1 MKKNIMGG
9 LLAAAFVSPLSFAAA
24 QEVDEIIVSA
34 TGIPTSA
41 AETGASV
48 DVITAADLEAQQII
62 YLQDALK
69 LKGINVP
76 QSGGVGTLSNV
87 FLRGLPGKYTTLNV
101 DGISMFDA
109 GSNQVLW
116 NDVISDGVGQVE
128 ILRGSQ
134 GVIYGSNTIA
144 GVISQFSAIGGETE
158 NNARL
163 EVGEMGTQRLT
174 LFGQGANGR
183 SDYGYAISQFSSD
196 SISASSNPSVGSAA
210 LEDDAYENVTV
221 NARARSHL
229 SDVVSIDLVIRQSSG
244 ELDKDGFSSDAAGI
258 SEKFKRTSLRLA
270 MNADFGAWQ
279 HRLGVT
285 DYDATI
291 EDFSG
296 GSKTGERLSARQTLD
311 YRGLYQMSE
320 AVEIILGAEQ
330 TQTEFENTDTGFSTF
345 AKADVDLLGLYG
357 LVQWQAAEA
366 LNVTVALREDDH
378 NLFGAQS
385 TYRATAAYQINPD
398 MVWRAAFGTGFRAPS
413 LSELYL
419 AFYGNADLQPET
431 SVSAEVGFDTNIT
444 DDMAISATVFTI
456 KVENIIGY
464 DENFVNRQV
473 SGTSEINGVEIAA
486 DFSPM
491 QKLHLSFD
499 AAYTDSKKPVAS
511 GSGATQREVRV
522 PRIQIGLAMNYVA
535 NDRLNVGASLRA
547 VRDTL
552 DIGNVELDDYTLID
566 LRANYALNDK
576 TAAYV
581 RLENAADEDYEV
593 INGFSTPGRA
603 AYIGVTTKF

>member
-229 SDVVSIDLVIRQSSG
+229 SDVVSIDLVIRQASG

>member
-1 MKKNIMGG
+1 MKKRILCSG
-9 LLAAAFVSPLSFAAA
+9 LLAALVASPVAA

-34 TGIPTSA
+34 TGIPTPA
-41 AETGASV
+41 AEIGASV
-48 DVITAADLEAQQII
+48 DVITAADLEAQQIT

-87 FLRGLPGKYTTLNV
+87 FMRGLPGRYTTLNV

-116 NDVISDGVGQVE
+116 NDVISDGVDQVE

-134 GVIYGSNTIA
+134 GVLYGSNTIA
-144 GVISQFSAIGGETE
+144 GVISQFSAIGGATE
-158 NNARL
+158 NKARL

-174 LFGQGANGR
+174 LFGQGGNGR
-183 SDYGYAISQFSSD
+183 SDYGYAVSHFSSD
-196 SISASSNPSVGSAA
+196 SISASSNPSGGSAA
-210 LEDDAYENVTV
+210 LEDDAYENITL
-221 NARARSHL
+221 NAKARTHL
-229 SDVVSIDLVIRQSSG
+229 SDAVSVDLVMRQASG
-244 ELDKDGFSSDAAGI
+244 ELDKDGFSSDAGGI
-258 SEKFKRTSLRLA
+258 SEEFTRTSLRFA
-270 MNADFGAWQ
+270 MNADMGAWQ

-291 EDFSG
+291 EDFSA
-296 GSKTGERLSARQTLD
+296 GSKTGERLSARQTMD

-330 TQTEFENTDTGFSTF
+330 TQTEFENTDTGYSTF

-357 LVQWQAAEA
+357 LVQWQPAEA

-378 NLFGAQS
+378 DLFGTQS
-385 TYRATAAYQINPD
+385 TYRATAAYQTSSD
-398 MVWRAAFGTGFRAPS
+398 MVWRAAYGTGFRAPS

-419 AFYGNADLQPET
+419 AFYGNANLQPET
-431 SVSAEVGFDTNIT
+431 SVSAELGFDANIT
-444 DDMAISATVFTI
+444 ENMAMSATVFTI
-456 KVENIIGY
+456 EVEDIIGY
-464 DENFVNRQV
+464 DENFVNRQIP
-473 SGTSEINGVEIAA
+473 GTSEINGVEIAA
-486 DFSPM
+486 DYSPM
-491 QKLHLSFD
+491 RKLKLSFD
-499 AAYTDSKKPVAS
+499 AAYTDSKKPAAS

-522 PRIQIGLAMNYVA
+522 PRIQIGLAMNYAA

-552 DIGNVELDDYTLID
+552 DIGNVVLDDYTLVD
-566 LRANYALNDK
+566 LRANYAVNDK
-576 TAAYV
+576 VSAYM

-593 INGFSTPGRA
+593 ISGFSTPGRA